1 MVKIKFCGLRR
12 IEDIRYVNI
21 LDIDY
26 AGFVFSKS
34 KRIVNKDQA
43 RMLIEN
49 LDPEIKRVGVFV
61 NEEINFVTDVAKS
74 LYLDVVQLHGEE
86 TDEYIDSLKSLLNI
100 EVWKAIRIRINE
112 DIRIP
117 EKADKILLDTFVV
130 GLPGGSGI
138 PFDWNS
144 ISNMNLNKP
153 FFLAGGL
160 NYLNVERAIEI
171 LKPYGVDVSS
181 GIETDGY
188 KDFEKMRLFV
198 EKVRE

>member
-144 ISNMNLNKP
+144 VSNMNLNKP